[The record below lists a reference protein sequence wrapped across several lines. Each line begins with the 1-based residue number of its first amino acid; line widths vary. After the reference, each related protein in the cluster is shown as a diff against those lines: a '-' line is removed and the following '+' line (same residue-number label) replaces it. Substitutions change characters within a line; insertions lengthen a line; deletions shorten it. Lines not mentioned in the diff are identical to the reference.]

1 MSPKWTRR
9 PPGPHYRRPMSA
21 EESVLQPRGR
31 RVATELTPRLRE
43 LAVDWWVPAT
53 LLVVVLAEVQAGS
66 LVAQATDTAAFA
78 GLVPLVALTG
88 RRRHEPTVVAIGVA
102 TLAAVFTL
110 GVQADPA
117 AQGPLAGF
125 LALLVANFSLG
136 LRGRSVAGA
145 VAVGVVEGTAQLV
158 AALSGQHLGDVVPAT
173 LFLTGAF
180 VVGRLIR
187 GSRDQAEAHREHAQ
201 HVEAERERHA
211 AEAAAAERSR
221 IARELHDVIAHS
233 LSLMV
238 VQASVEARVQGP
250 NGAATTTL
258 RSVEEQGRAA
268 LVELRRLLGFLRED
282 EAALA
287 PLPRLA
293 DLDALLD
300 QLRRAG
306 HAVTSYMTGE
316 PRDLPPGVEL
326 AAYRLIQEA
335 VTNVAKHAPGA
346 DAHVALQYLPGVV
359 RAAITNGPART
370 AHALELEPGAGIAGM
385 RERVRIYGGTLTAGA
400 TDDGGFEVVATIP
413 EETT

>member
-136 LRGRSVAGA
+136 LRGR
-145 VAVGVVEGTAQLV
+145 
-158 AALSGQHLGDVVPAT
+158 
-173 LFLTGAF
+173 
-180 VVGRLIR
+180 
-187 GSRDQAEAHREHAQ
+187 
-201 HVEAERERHA
+201 
-211 AEAAAAERSR
+211 
-221 IARELHDVIAHS
+221 
-233 LSLMV
+233 
-238 VQASVEARVQGP
+238 
-250 NGAATTTL
+250 
-258 RSVEEQGRAA
+258 
-268 LVELRRLLGFLRED
+268 
-282 EAALA
+282 
-287 PLPRLA
+287 
-293 DLDALLD
+293 
-300 QLRRAG
+300 
-306 HAVTSYMTGE
+306 
-316 PRDLPPGVEL
+316 
-326 AAYRLIQEA
+326 
-335 VTNVAKHAPGA
+335 
-346 DAHVALQYLPGVV
+346 
-359 RAAITNGPART
+359 
-370 AHALELEPGAGIAGM
+370 
-385 RERVRIYGGTLTAGA
+385 
-400 TDDGGFEVVATIP
+400 
-413 EETT
+413 

>member
-1 MSPKWTRR
+1 
-9 PPGPHYRRPMSA
+9 
-21 EESVLQPRGR
+21 V
-31 RVATELTPRLRE
+31 V
-43 LAVDWWVPAT
+43 VDWWVPVA
-53 LLVVVLAEVQAGS
+53 LLAVVVAEVEAGS
-66 LVAQATDTAAFA
+66 LAVQATDTAALA

-110 GVQADPA
+110 GIQADPA

-136 LRGRSVAGA
+136 LRGRSTAGA
-145 VAVGVVEGTAQLV
+145 VAVGVIEGTAQLV
-158 AALSGQHLGDVVPAT
+158 AALNGQRPGDVVPAT
-173 LFLTGAF
+173 LFLAGAF

-187 GSRDQAEAHREHAQ
+187 HSRDQAAADREHAQ
-201 HVEAERERHA
+201 RVEAERERHA

-238 VQASVEARVQGP
+238 VQASVEARVQGQS
-250 NGAATTTL
+250 GAATTTL

-306 HAVTSYMTGE
+306 HEVTSCTTGE

-346 DAHVALQYLPGVV
+346 NAHVALHYLPGEIRVAV
-359 RAAITNGPART
+359 TNGPARS
-370 AHALELEPGAGIAGM
+370 AHALQLDPGAGIAGM
-385 RERVRIYGGTLTAGA
+385 RERVRIYGGTLTTGA
-400 TDDGGFEVVATIP
+400 TADGGFEVVATIP
-413 EETT
+413 EEAA